1 MKLAPPDLTV
11 SDHNLSEPEHADL
24 SSSSQDSDDDHQ
36 RHKRA
41 AVESFFFARSH
52 NNKAGLAMQIQRLA
66 PKGDPKTRPTPLFN
80 VQRKKHR
87 LLKPVHGILRSVEGA
102 AGIVGAN
109 SSRRHSDQ
117 FYCTRHSTTALSRNN
132 SGRCRVVEG
141 ATLPAP
147 KTGFNQISFDGIEM
161 ESSPPTSPYLG
172 GPDQSFSSVSLPDVN
187 GSHANGGHVTQHNTG
202 SADDE
207 TASDRGVYHVYTV
220 DEHPQSAGRITHSEI
235 RFNVSASEADLAY
248 LKDPSLVSPQTS
260 APAAASSSGG
270 SRRQTLPPRDSLQAF
285 LATPI
290 TWHLKQVG
298 ARTFRLVDS
307 STDMAIGYWTGE
319 RGWRFVSKGETLMSL
334 SEKVRVYSPMFRKPM
349 YLDQVVHRLRTKHWA
364 DKVEEENHSQSR
376 RRRASTVPH
385 HHHSHGHNNYR
396 VTLVDAILFSA
407 IQLLMQQQLQQ
418 AAAESMVVATP
429 SLYTLP
435 QSDSQLSFKN
445 VRRSLSLSRPKLD
458 SRQSLQL
465 DHNSRPDPEKRKSFS
480 EHRKSWTG
488 SISHRRK
495 SITPS
500 PPPNKR
506 VLDLR
511 DVPDFREYQEF
522 GRGHGHEHG
531 YGQEHGYG
539 HSTPKKHAKP
549 AKFVKPAKPAALV
562 APPKP
567 VKHTRFDSQPEN
579 IPTVHVPAVIP
590 THRSSRRSAPPPQPV
605 VSHFHEA
612 ISEPIP
618 AVQAAKKHNL
628 VARFFQ
634 KVKQNMK

>member
-1 MKLAPPDLTV
+1 MATVLPLGLPSHMKLAPPDLSV
-11 SDHNLSEPEHADL
+11 SDHALSEPEHADL
-24 SSSSQDSDDDHQ
+24 SSSSLDSDDDNQ
-36 RHKRA
+36 RQKRA

-52 NNKAGLAMQIQRLA
+52 NNKAGLVMQIQRLA

-172 GPDQSFSSVSLPDVN
+172 GPDQSFSSVSLPDVAN
-187 GSHANGGHVTQHNTG
+187 TTTGSHVASG
-202 SADDE
+202 AAEDDSS
-207 TASDRGVYHVYTV
+207 SDRGVYHVYTV
-220 DEHPQSAGRITHSEI
+220 DEHPQSAGRITHSDI

-248 LKDPSLVSPQTS
+248 LKDPSSVSPQTS
-260 APAAASSSGG
+260 AATTGG

-285 LATPI
+285 LGVPI

-298 ARTFRLVDS
+298 ARTYRLVDS

-364 DKVEEENHSQSR
+364 DKVEEESHSPPSR
-376 RRRASTVPH
+376 RRRASTAPH
-385 HHHSHGHNNYR
+385 AHAHNNYR

-435 QSDSQLSFKN
+435 QSDSQLSFRN
-445 VRRSLSLSRPKLD
+445 VRRSLSLSRPKLEE
-458 SRQSLQL
+458 
-465 DHNSRPDPEKRKSFS
+465 PERRSEKRLSVDNRKSEHRKSFDNRRSEPRKSFS

-488 SISHRRK
+488 SISNRRK
-495 SITPS
+495 SVTPS

-511 DVPDFREYQEF
+511 DVSDLQDSY
-522 GRGHGHEHG
+522 EH
-531 YGQEHGYG
+531 H
-539 HSTPKKHAKP
+539 HSTPKKTPP
-549 AKFVKPAKPAALV
+549 AKPAKPAKL
-562 APPKP
+562 

-579 IPTVHVPAVIP
+579 IPTLHSPMPARQSF
-590 THRSSRRSAPPPQPV
+590 HRTTRRSAPPEPV

-612 ISEPIP
+612 ISEPSP
-618 AVQAAKKHNL
+618 AVQAAKKRNL

>member
-1 MKLAPPDLTV
+1 MKLSPPDLM

-24 SSSSQDSDDDHQ
+24 SSSSQDSDDDHA

-52 NNKAGLAMQIQRLA
+52 NNKAGLVMQIQRLA
-66 PKGDPKTRPTPLFN
+66 PKGDAKTRPTPLFN

-141 ATLPAP
+141 ATLPVP
-147 KTGFNQISFDGIEM
+147 KAGFNQISFDGIEM
-161 ESSPPTSPYLG
+161 ESSPPVSPYLG
-172 GPDQSFSSVSLPDVN
+172 GAEQSFSSVSLPDVSAST
-187 GSHANGGHVTQHNTG
+187 GSHVTTSGSHVTSNNTG
-202 SADDE
+202 HSSHDADD
-207 TASDRGVYHVYTV
+207 ADRGVYHVYTV
-220 DEHPQSAGRITHSEI
+220 DEHPQSAGRITHADI
-235 RFNVSASEADLAY
+235 RFNVSASEADQAY
-248 LKDPSLVSPQTS
+248 IKDPSSVSPSTS
-260 APAAASSSGG
+260 ASGG

-285 LATPI
+285 LAQPI

-334 SEKVRVYSPMFRKPM
+334 SEKVRVYSPMFRKPV
-349 YLDQVVHRLRTKHWA
+349 YLDQVVHRLRTKAWA
-364 DKVEEENHSQSR
+364 DKSEEESQGR

-385 HHHSHGHNNYR
+385 AHGHNYR

-429 SLYTLP
+429 SLYALP
-435 QSDSQLSFKN
+435 QSDSQLSFRN
-445 VRRSLSLSRPKLD
+445 VRRSLSLSRPKID

-465 DHNSRPDPEKRKSFS
+465 EREPSEKRKSFS

-488 SISHRRK
+488 SMRK
-495 SITPS
+495 HKSVTPS
-500 PPPNKR
+500 PPPHNR
-506 VLDLR
+506 VPL
-511 DVPDFREYQEF
+511 EE
-522 GRGHGHEHG
+522 EM
-531 YGQEHGYG
+531 E
-539 HSTPKKHAKP
+539 HSTPKKKP
-549 AKFVKPAKPAALV
+549 G
-562 APPKP
+562 
-567 VKHTRFDSQPEN
+567 KHTRFDSKPEN
-579 IPTVHVPAVIP
+579 IPDEP
-590 THRSSRRSAPPPQPV
+590 RRSVSAPRHSVSKPRQSVSKARKSSPPV

-618 AVQAAKKHNL
+618 AVQAAKKRNL

>member
-1 MKLAPPDLTV
+1 MATVLPLGLPSHMKLAPPDLSV

-52 NNKAGLAMQIQRLA
+52 NNKAGLVMQIQRLA
-66 PKGDPKTRPTPLFN
+66 PKGDQKTRPTPLFN

-117 FYCTRHSTTALSRNN
+117 FYCTRHSTTALTRNN

-141 ATLPAP
+141 ATLPVP
-147 KTGFNQISFDGIEM
+147 KSGFNQIAFDGIEM

-172 GPDQSFSSVSLPDVN
+172 GADHSFSSVSLPDVAN
-187 GSHANGGHVTQHNTG
+187 TTTGSHVPAHHTG
-202 SADDE
+202 EDDSS
-207 TASDRGVYHVYTV
+207 SDRGVYHVYTV
-220 DEHPQSAGRITHSEI
+220 DEHPQSAGRITHSDI
-235 RFNVSASEADLAY
+235 RFNVSASEADQSY
-248 LKDPSLVSPQTS
+248 IKDPSSVSPQTS
-260 APAAASSSGG
+260 ATGG

-298 ARTFRLVDS
+298 ARTYRLVDS

-364 DKVEEENHSQSR
+364 DKSDEDSHQSR

-385 HHHSHGHNNYR
+385 AHGHNYR

-465 DHNSRPDPEKRKSFS
+465 DHNTRPETEKRKSFS

-495 SITPS
+495 SVTPS

-506 VLDLR
+506 MLDVR
-511 DVPDFREYQEF
+511 DVPDL
-522 GRGHGHEHG
+522 
-531 YGQEHGYG
+531 QEHH
-539 HSTPKKHAKP
+539 HSTPKKA
-549 AKFVKPAKPAALV
+549 VKP
-562 APPKP
+562 PKT

-579 IPTVHVPAVIP
+579 IPTLHEPARDVNVSVPARRHS
-590 THRSSRRSAPPPQPV
+590 HRSSRRSAPPAPV

-618 AVQAAKKHNL
+618 AVQAAKKRNL

>member
-1 MKLAPPDLTV
+1 MKLAPPDLA
-11 SDHNLSEPEHADL
+11 SEHNLSEPEHADL
-24 SSSSQDSDDDHQ
+24 SSSSQDSDDDHH

-52 NNKAGLAMQIQRLA
+52 NNKAGLVMQIQRLA
-66 PKGDPKTRPTPLFN
+66 PRGEPKTRPTPLFN

-141 ATLPAP
+141 ATLPVP
-147 KTGFNQISFDGIEM
+147 KAGFNQISFDGIEM

-172 GPDQSFSSVSLPDVN
+172 VADNSFSSMSLPDVGN
-187 GSHANGGHVTQHNTG
+187 TTVGSQVTANHTG
-202 SADDE
+202 EEDQS
-207 TASDRGVYHVYTV
+207 SDRGVYHVYTV
-220 DEHPQSAGRITHSEI
+220 DEHPQSAGRITHSDI
-235 RFNVSASEADLAY
+235 RFNVSASEADQAY
-248 LKDPSLVSPQTS
+248 LKDAPMVTPQ
-260 APAAASSSGG
+260 SSGNGG
-270 SRRQTLPPRDSLQAF
+270 SRRQTLPPRDSLQAY

-298 ARTFRLVDS
+298 ARTYRLVDS
-307 STDMAIGYWTGE
+307 STGMAIGYWTGE

-349 YLDQVVHRLRTKHWA
+349 FLDQVVHRLRTKHWA
-364 DKVEEENHSQSR
+364 DKLDEDSHQSR
-376 RRRASTVPH
+376 RRRASSVPPA
-385 HHHSHGHNNYR
+385 NAQNYR

-445 VRRSLSLSRPKLD
+445 VRRSLSLSRPKVD
-458 SRQSLQL
+458 SRLSLQL
-465 DHNSRPDPEKRKSFS
+465 DYNTRPEPEKRKSFS

-488 SISHRRK
+488 SISNRRK
-495 SITPS
+495 SLTPS

-506 VLDLR
+506 VLDAR
-511 DVPDFREYQEF
+511 DMPDFP
-522 GRGHGHEHG
+522 EH
-531 YGQEHGYG
+531 QQ
-539 HSTPKKHAKP
+539 HSTPKKVAKP
-549 AKFVKPAKPAALV
+549 
-562 APPKP
+562 PKT
-567 VKHTRFDSQPEN
+567 VKHTRFDSKPEN
-579 IPTVHVPAVIP
+579 IPTLHEPVRDIHVSVPPA
-590 THRSSRRSAPPPQPV
+590 TRHRSHRPFRRSAPPAPT
-605 VSHFHEA
+605 VSHFHE
-612 ISEPIP
+612 PIP
-618 AVQAAKKHNL
+618 AIQAAKKRNL